1 MAPPVNNTQSDAHR
15 VTMNPSEWVV
25 RHAPLIGEG
34 ASILDLACGSGRNG
48 RVFLELGH
56 KVTFVDID
64 IAGVQDL
71 TGLQG
76 VEILEADLEDSSHQ
90 GGGWPF
96 ARRQFDCV
104 IVVNYLWRP
113 ILADIITAVAP
124 GGILL
129 YETFM
134 VGNEAFGRPRSPDF
148 LLKPG
153 ELLDAIGEDFDI
165 LAFEE
170 GPVGTPPSAVKQA
183 LAAHR
188 KAAPLNT

>member
-1 MAPPVNNTQSDAHR
+1 MAIPVNNTQTGAHR
-15 VTMNPSEWVV
+15 VTMNPSEWIV
-25 RHAPLIGEG
+25 RYAPLIGEG

-48 RVFLELGH
+48 RVFLGGGR

-64 IAGVQDL
+64 TSGVQDL
-71 TGLQG
+71 AGVRG
-76 VEILEADLEDSSHQ
+76 VEILEADLEGSSHQ

-96 ARRQFDCV
+96 GQKRFDCV

-113 ILADIITAVAP
+113 ILDDICAAVAP

-134 VGNEAFGRPRSPDF
+134 IGNEAFGRPRSPDF
-148 LLKPG
+148 LLNPG
-153 ELLDAIGEDFDI
+153 ELVDAAGEDFHI

-170 GPVGTPPSAVKQA
+170 GAVGTPPSAVKQA
-183 LAAHR
+183 LAARR
-188 KAAPLNT
+188 KTQPHH